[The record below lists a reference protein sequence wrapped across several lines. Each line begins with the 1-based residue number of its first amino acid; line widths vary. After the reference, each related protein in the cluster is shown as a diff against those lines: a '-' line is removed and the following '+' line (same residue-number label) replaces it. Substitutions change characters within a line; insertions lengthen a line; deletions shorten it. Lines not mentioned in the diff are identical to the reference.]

1 MLRIQMEVERSAM
14 TQQLAV
20 ERAAMARELAEEK
33 AALLQMQ
40 AQVMRS
46 RQTAPLPRLAAEPQ
60 QVTASVKSDGDK
72 IAAEIRRANQAQIRS
87 AQLEAMKQRNF
98 LRTGRTGS
106 GF

>member
-1 MLRIQMEVERSAM
+1 MEVERAEM

-46 RQTAPLPRLAAEPQ
+46 RQTAPLPRLAAESQ
-60 QVTASVKSDGDK
+60 QVTASVQSDGDK

-87 AQLEAMKQRNF
+87 AQLEAMKRRNF